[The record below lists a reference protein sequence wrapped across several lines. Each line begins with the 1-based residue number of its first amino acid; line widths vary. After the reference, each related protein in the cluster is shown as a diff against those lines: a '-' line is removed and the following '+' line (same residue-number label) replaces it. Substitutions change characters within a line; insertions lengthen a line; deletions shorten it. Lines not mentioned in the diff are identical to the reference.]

1 MNHYKTIISPLGEMT
16 LSAANGKLVGLF
28 FGTQLFAPSPN
39 DAESSLNELRANDDV
54 LKLTERWLNVYF
66 SGVRPNFTPE
76 FELIGSD
83 FQLDVWNAILQIPYG
98 QTCAYRDIERY
109 LERKNKKE
117 AHALAVGSAAAKN
130 NLAIIVPC
138 HRVIPADGS
147 VGEYNEGVFR
157 KQRLLACEG
166 VRL

>member
-28 FGTQLFAPSPN
+28 FGTQRFAPSPN

-54 LKLTERWLNVYF
+54 LKLTERWL
-66 SGVRPNFTPE
+66 TPE

-83 FQLDVWNAILQIPYG
+83 FQVDVWNAILQIPYG

-147 VGEYNEGVFR
+147 VGEYNAGVFR
-157 KQRLLACEG
+157 KQWLLACEG